1 MTEAADQKVRER
13 YLVAVLFVV
22 NLVAYLD
29 RQILSLLVDPI
40 RHSLSLS
47 DTMIGALQGVAF
59 VLTYSIAG
67 PFLGRLVDLRNRRN
81 LLLVCIV
88 VWSICAAGGAFVQ
101 SGWQLIIARAG
112 VGFGEAALIP
122 AAVSLL
128 SDAVRPQRRGAAL
141 GVFSMGVHAGGGLAL
156 VLVGLLLPF
165 AATAT
170 GFLHQFG
177 ITTEPW
183 RVVLFS
189 LLFPG
194 LICIALL
201 AGVPEPARNAPVRHS
216 SKIIDIGVWMKG
228 ASVYL
233 PHHLGMALVTLNGFA
248 LAAWVP
254 SILIREHAL
263 TASHA
268 GMLYGSV
275 AAVVG
280 VSFAYLGG
288 RIGDWRSRA
297 GGVGARLA
305 VAVWAMPVSL
315 AGFAL
320 IGFAQGVAMLMIGI
334 AIAFSGIVVAIVV
347 GLVSVSELAPAD
359 ARGQVTSIYL
369 FFTGILGSALGPVI
383 AGAANDRL
391 GSAGI
396 SLGEI
401 VATIGVVGSLLAC
414 ALLALARAFAYRADR
429 AAALSVTDTGTLP

>member
-1 MTEAADQKVRER
+1 
-13 YLVAVLFVV
+13 
-22 NLVAYLD
+22 
-29 RQILSLLVDPI
+29 LLI
-40 RHSLSLS
+40 
-47 DTMIGALQGVAF
+47 
-59 VLTYSIAG
+59 
-67 PFLGRLVDLRNRRN
+67 
-81 LLLVCIV
+81 CIV

-165 AATAT
+165 AAMAA
-170 GFLHQFG
+170 GWLQPFG
-177 ITTEPW
+177 ITAEPW

-194 LICIALL
+194 LICVALL
-201 AGVPEPARNAPVRHS
+201 AAIPEPARTAPIRRS
-216 SKIIDIGVWMKG
+216 GKIIDIGTWMKG

-263 TASHA
+263 TASQA
-268 GMLYGSV
+268 GMLYGTV

-280 VSFAYLGG
+280 VTCAYLGG

-305 VAVWAMPVSL
+305 VAIWAMPVSL
-315 AGFAL
+315 AGFVL
-320 IGFAQGVAMLMIGI
+320 IGLANAVPMLMIGI

-359 ARGQVTSIYL
+359 ARGQITSIYL

-396 SLGEI
+396 SLSEI
-401 VATIGVVGSLLAC
+401 VAAIGVAGSLLAC
-414 ALLALARAFAYRADR
+414 ALLALARTLAHRAHR
-429 AAALSVTDTGTLP
+429 TAASPGQ